1 MMQLYD
7 FDLSGNCYKVRLMLG
22 LLRQHYERVPVDLRG
37 GEQRSEAFLRLNPKG
52 QVPVLVD
59 GEAVIADSQAILV
72 YLARRY
78 GEQRWLAQEPVA
90 EARVQFWLSTAAN
103 EVQNGIATT
112 RLVKFFGFPG
122 DYEAAY
128 EKAQAL
134 LELLDSHLTG
144 RDWLEGERPTVADVA
159 VYPYVAFAPDGE
171 VSLQGAS
178 NVRRWIA
185 GIEALPGYTPLPR
198 APAEV

>member
-22 LLRQHYERVPVDLRG
+22 LLRQPYERVPVDLRG

-78 GEQRWLAQEPVA
+78 GEGHWLAQESAA
-90 EARVQFWLSTAAN
+90 EARVQFWMSTAAN
-103 EVQNGIATT
+103 EVQNGVATA

-122 DYEAAY
+122 DYEVAY

-134 LELLDSHLTG
+134 LELLDNHLAG

-159 VYPYVAFAPDGE
+159 VYPYVALAPDGE
-171 VSLQGAS
+171 VSLQDAP

-185 GIEALPGYTPLPR
+185 GIEALSGYTPLPR
-198 APAEV
+198 APAAA